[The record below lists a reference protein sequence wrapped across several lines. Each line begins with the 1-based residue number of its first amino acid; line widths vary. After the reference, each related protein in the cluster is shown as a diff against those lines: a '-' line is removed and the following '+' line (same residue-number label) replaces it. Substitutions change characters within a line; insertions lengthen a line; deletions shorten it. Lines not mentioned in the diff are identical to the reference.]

1 LGYRSRDR
9 KSRLSRINE
18 KIIGGII
25 GDAID
30 AAITA
35 VAVQSIV
42 EPHMTGIG
50 GDCFVVYAPKA
61 PEF

>member
-1 LGYRSRDR
+1 MGIYRISAIQTPHR
-9 KSRLSRINE
+9 
-18 KIIGGII
+18 
-25 GDAID
+25 DAID

-42 EPHMTGIG
+42 EPYMTGIG